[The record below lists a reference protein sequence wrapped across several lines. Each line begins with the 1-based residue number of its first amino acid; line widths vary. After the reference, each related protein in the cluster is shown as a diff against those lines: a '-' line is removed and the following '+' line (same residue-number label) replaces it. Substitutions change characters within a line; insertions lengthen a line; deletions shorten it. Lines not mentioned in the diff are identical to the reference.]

1 MSLRLVDRY
10 HPQRRRQQQAEI
22 DAGHTH
28 KVDELALLEEDQ
40 LRPLALLSLFM
51 LIASAL
57 FFGILELLA
66 YHWHYGHW
74 IAPLSFRSVVLWLA
88 INIIGYIIILPLH
101 EVIHGLIIAF
111 WGGRPHFGAKLPL
124 ALYCGARQQ
133 IFPRN
138 YYLVIS
144 LAPLVI
150 ISLVS
155 ILVIIWFPGLVAYG
169 LLAMIGNFSGA
180 AGDVLVARRIALMS
194 PRALIEDTETGYT
207 AWELVQPLGENESVP
222 SIDTSDTSVR

>member
-22 DAGHTH
+22 DAGHIR

-40 LRPLALLSLFM
+40 LRPLALLSLIM
-51 LIASAL
+51 LIVGGL

-66 YHWHYGHW
+66 YRWHYAHW
-74 IAPLSFRSVVLWLA
+74 IAPLSPWGSILWLV

-101 EVIHGLIIAF
+101 EGIHGLTIAL
-111 WGGRPHFGAKLPL
+111 WGGRAHFGARLPL

-133 IFPRN
+133 LFPRN
-138 YYLVIS
+138 YYLVIA
-144 LAPLVI
+144 LAPLVV
-150 ISLVS
+150 ISLAC
-155 ILVIIWFPGLVAYG
+155 ILVIVLSPGLAAYG

-180 AGDVLVARRIALMS
+180 AGDVMATRRLFRLS
-194 PRALIEDTETGYT
+194 PRTFIEDTEVGYT
-207 AWELVQPLGENESVP
+207 AWELSMPPGGSESVLRH
-222 SIDTSDTSVR
+222 TN